1 MQLFLILIFLLLSV
15 IPSIPLSF
23 APFSFQL
30 SLSFDE
36 FLSASL
42 FFSCFSNFS
51 DVSFFFMSS
60 VVIFCYSYFVFLLPH
75 SRYFV
80 SFLSFIIFLFHV
92 FIILLHCFSTFCSN
106 FQLFLFFS
114 YLFFSLLFS
123 ILFRCSFLL
132 FINQFLYYMYFFS
145 VGEML
150 PFFSLTINFSL
161 NLLLSLYIFH
171 ELFLQHF
178 VPTIP
183 TLYSPSYYFF
193 FHLNYSS
200 LASNF
205 SCHNFIPYILITFC
219 TLPFPPLIQD
229 SPLLPLSY

>member
-1 MQLFLILIFLLLSV
+1 MVSFLFYFIFFLLCVLQLFLILIFLLLSV

-75 SRYFV
+75 SRYLCLFYLLL
-80 SFLSFIIFLFHV
+80 FFLFHV

-106 FQLFLFFS
+106 IQLFPFFP
-114 YLFFSLLFS
+114 YLFF
-123 ILFRCSFLL
+123 
-132 FINQFLYYMYFFS
+132 
-145 VGEML
+145 
-150 PFFSLTINFSL
+150 
-161 NLLLSLYIFH
+161 
-171 ELFLQHF
+171 
-178 VPTIP
+178 
-183 TLYSPSYYFF
+183 
-193 FHLNYSS
+193 
-200 LASNF
+200 
-205 SCHNFIPYILITFC
+205 
-219 TLPFPPLIQD
+219 
-229 SPLLPLSY
+229 LSYSLFYSDVVFYCS